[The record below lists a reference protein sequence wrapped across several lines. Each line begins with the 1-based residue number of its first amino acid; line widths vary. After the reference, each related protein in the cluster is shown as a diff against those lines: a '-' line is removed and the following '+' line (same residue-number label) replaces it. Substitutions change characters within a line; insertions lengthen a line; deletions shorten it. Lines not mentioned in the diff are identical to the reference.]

1 MELGSGNAQ
10 EAKRVYNPGR
20 FRSQKGNPGGR
31 YHGKSY
37 ALNRGVREARGDVV
51 VFTDDDVTMEATWLQ
66 SLTASLHNAEWAGA
80 GGRTLPERD
89 FGPPH
94 WLALDRRHAAP
105 LGIFDMGSEA
115 KEMKESPFGN
125 NMALRKKVVEKHG
138 GFRTD
143 LGPCA
148 GSSYPQKSED
158 SEFGIRLL
166 AAGERLRYEPS
177 AVVYHCVP
185 RSRIQKEYFLLHMR
199 KLNVAFV
206 VMLLGLMAVAQ
217 GKHKPVQIGT
227 LTLGGSNQF
236 GTIFVADFT
245 SFAKVIPETK
255 GGLWSRNRLTIRAIS
270 VTASLPQVNL

>member
-20 FRSQKGNPGGR
+20 FRSQKGNPGCR

-105 LGIFDMGSEA
+105 LGHFRHGLRSKRDEGISVWKQYGVA
-115 KEMKESPFGN
+115 KEG
-125 NMALRKKVVEKHG
+125 
-138 GFRTD
+138 
-143 LGPCA
+143 
-148 GSSYPQKSED
+148 
-158 SEFGIRLL
+158 
-166 AAGERLRYEPS
+166 
-177 AVVYHCVP
+177 
-185 RSRIQKEYFLLHMR
+185 
-199 KLNVAFV
+199 
-206 VMLLGLMAVAQ
+206 
-217 GKHKPVQIGT
+217 
-227 LTLGGSNQF
+227 
-236 GTIFVADFT
+236 
-245 SFAKVIPETK
+245 
-255 GGLWSRNRLTIRAIS
+255 
-270 VTASLPQVNL
+270 